1 MFYRIGFAYVP
12 TLMAW
17 YDALNMRGARLQAK
31 VVECAKLRR
40 IQQQQQFKPEIA
52 EETKEQ
58 LGKTETA
65 EETKGQF
72 VKIDSKPAEQKE
84 LRPKISEQ
92 KLEEK
97 AEEN

>member
-1 MFYRIGFAYVP
+1 
-12 TLMAW
+12 MAW

-40 IQQQQQFKPEIA
+40 IQQQQRKNKPEIA

-58 LGKTETA
+58 LGKTETV
-65 EETKGQF
+65 EETKEQF

-84 LRPKISEQ
+84 LRPKISAQ